1 MDLIEKQNNKVDKA
15 IIPALRFPDFV
26 NDGEWK
32 KDTFENTFLFLPNN
46 TLSRAELNYENG
58 STKNVHY
65 GDVLI
70 RFGDCLDVQTN
81 VLPFISDEAIADR
94 LQSSRL
100 QDGDVIIADTAED
113 ETVGKCTE
121 IFNVSGENV
130 VSGLH
135 TIPIRPKIQFAIPY
149 LGFYFN
155 SDSYRKQLLPL
166 MQGVKVMSISKAAIG
181 KTIVAYPSI
190 LTEQCKIGSCLSS
203 MDAYISATKEKLEL
217 LKTYKKGLMQKL
229 FPAKGKKLP
238 ELRFKEFEKDG
249 EWEEKELGVA
259 AKVKSGYAFRSN
271 TYTQKGKYKIITI
284 SNVKNGYLDLTSN
297 NFVEHLP
304 EDIQPHQI
312 LQKGDIL
319 ISMTGNVGRV
329 CKVCCDNCL
338 LNQRVGLVDVY
349 SSDVDRDFIYTI
361 LTSDRFEKSM
371 IESGQGAAQ
380 ANIGNKDIEGYCFF
394 CPPTLPE
401 QRKIADNFTS
411 IDEMIKQYTNK
422 VASLELYK
430 KGMMQQ
436 LFPTSK

>member
-1 MDLIEKQNNKVDKA
+1 MDNYNMHTTAPQ
-15 IIPALRFPDFV
+15 LRFPDFV

-113 ETVGKCTE
+113 ETAGKCTE

-217 LKTYKKGLMQKL
+217 LKAYKKGLMQKL

-238 ELRFKEFEKDG
+238 ELRFKEFEKDE
-249 EWEEKELGVA
+249 EWEEKKLGEIVNVLDSQRKPVA
-259 AKVKSGYAFRSN
+259 KNERMR
-271 TYTQKGKYKIITI
+271 GKYPYYGA
-284 SNVKNGYLDLTSN
+284 NGIQDYVSDYIFDGSFLLMGEDGSVINKDGTPVLHWAEGRIWVNNHAHVMSENCNAAYLKYVFYVLS
-297 NFVEHLP
+297 
-304 EDIQPHQI
+304 
-312 LQKGDIL
+312 K
-319 ISMTGNVGRV
+319 
-329 CKVCCDNCL
+329 
-338 LNQRVGLVDVY
+338 VDVQ
-349 SSDVDRDFIYTI
+349 SLVKGIPPKINQQNMRNI
-361 LTSDRFEKSM
+361 LLLIPS
-371 IESGQGAAQ
+371 
-380 ANIGNKDIEGYCFF
+380 
-394 CPPTLPE
+394 LPE
-401 QRKIADNFTS
+401 QEKIASCLSTL
-411 IDEMIKQYTNK
+411 DEKINSYKEKIALLGQ
-422 VASLELYK
+422 YK
-430 KGMMQQ
+430 KGLMQQ

>member
-1 MDLIEKQNNKVDKA
+1 MDLIEKQNKKGDKK
-15 IIPALRFPDFV
+15 IIPARRFPDFA
-26 NDGEWK
+26 NDGEWEEAA
-32 KDTFENTFLFLPNN
+32 FENTFLFLPNN

-58 STKNVHY
+58 STKNLHY

-70 RFGDCLDVQTN
+70 KFGDCLDVQTN

-94 LQSSRL
+94 LQRSRL

-135 TIPIRPKIQFAIPY
+135 TIPIRPKKQFAIPY

-181 KTIVAYPSI
+181 KTIVAYPSL
-190 LTEQCKIGSCLSS
+190 LTEQCIIGSCLSS

-249 EWEEKELGVA
+249 EWEVKKLEEIVNVLDSQRKPVA
-259 AKVKSGYAFRSN
+259 KNERVRGQYPYYGANGIQDYVSDYIFDGSFILMGEDGSVINKDGTPVIHWAEGQIWVNNHAHVMSENRNAAYL
-271 TYTQKGKYKIITI
+271 KYVFYVL
-284 SNVKNGYLDLTSN
+284 SNVEVQSLVKGIPPKINQQN
-297 NFVEHLP
+297 MRN
-304 EDIQPHQI
+304 I
-312 LQKGDIL
+312 LLL
-319 ISMTGNVGRV
+319 IPS
-329 CKVCCDNCL
+329 L
-338 LNQRVGLVDVY
+338 L
-349 SSDVDRDFIYTI
+349 
-361 LTSDRFEKSM
+361 
-371 IESGQGAAQ
+371 
-380 ANIGNKDIEGYCFF
+380 
-394 CPPTLPE
+394 E
-401 QRKIADNFTS
+401 QEKIASCLSTL
-411 IDEMIKQYTNK
+411 DEKINAYKEK
-422 VASLELYK
+422 VTLLGQYK
-430 KGMMQQ
+430 KGLMQQ

>member
-1 MDLIEKQNNKVDKA
+1 MDNYSIHTTAPQ
-15 IIPALRFPDFV
+15 LRFPDFV

-217 LKTYKKGLMQKL
+217 LKAYKKSLMQKL
-229 FPAKGKKLP
+229 FPAKGKKQP

-249 EWEEKELGVA
+249 EWETY
-259 AKVKSGYAFRSN
+259 KVSDLFKITRGYVLPASETKATPDN
-271 TYTQKGKYKIITI
+271 IYKY
-284 SNVKNGYLDLTSN
+284 
-297 NFVEHLP
+297 P
-304 EDIQPHQI
+304 
-312 LQKGDIL
+312 
-319 ISMTGNVGRV
+319 
-329 CKVCCDNCL
+329 
-338 LNQRVGLVDVY
+338 VY
-349 SSDVDRDFIYTI
+349 SSQTANNGLMGYYFKALYKNAITWTTDGANAGTVRFREGDFYCTNVCGVLIDDKGYSNLCVAEI
-361 LTSDRFEKSM
+361 LGMVSKKYVSLV
-371 IESGQGAAQ
+371 
-380 ANIGNKDIEGYCFF
+380 GNPKLMNNVMGEIPICI
-394 CPPTLPE
+394 PSLPE
-401 QRKIADNFTS
+401 QRTISALLSSMDIS
-411 IDEMIKQYTNK
+411 ISAYEEKLKALGQ
-422 VASLELYK
+422 YK
-430 KGMMQQ
+430 KGLMQQ
-436 LFPTSK
+436 MFPSSK

>member
-1 MDLIEKQNNKVDKA
+1 MDNYSMHTTAPQ
-15 IIPALRFPDFV
+15 LRFPDFV

-217 LKTYKKGLMQKL
+217 LKTYKKGLM
-229 FPAKGKKLP
+229 
-238 ELRFKEFEKDG
+238 
-249 EWEEKELGVA
+249 
-259 AKVKSGYAFRSN
+259 
-271 TYTQKGKYKIITI
+271 
-284 SNVKNGYLDLTSN
+284 
-297 NFVEHLP
+297 
-304 EDIQPHQI
+304 
-312 LQKGDIL
+312 
-319 ISMTGNVGRV
+319 
-329 CKVCCDNCL
+329 
-338 LNQRVGLVDVY
+338 
-349 SSDVDRDFIYTI
+349 
-361 LTSDRFEKSM
+361 
-371 IESGQGAAQ
+371 
-380 ANIGNKDIEGYCFF
+380 
-394 CPPTLPE
+394 
-401 QRKIADNFTS
+401 
-411 IDEMIKQYTNK
+411 
-422 VASLELYK
+422 
-430 KGMMQQ
+430 
-436 LFPTSK
+436 